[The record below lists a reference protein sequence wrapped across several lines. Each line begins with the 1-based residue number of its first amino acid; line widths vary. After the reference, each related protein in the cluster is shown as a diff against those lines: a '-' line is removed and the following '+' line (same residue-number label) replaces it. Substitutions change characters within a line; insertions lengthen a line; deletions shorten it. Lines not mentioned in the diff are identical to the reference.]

1 MKNNV
6 RPSFGVSLFI
16 LLSLLVI
23 MGACLGFLGIPV
35 HIAMFIALAVAV
47 AALLI
52 GGIKWDLIVS
62 AFEHG
67 GKMAITTILILL
79 IIGMVMGSWMASGTV
94 PAIIYWGL
102 KLINPK
108 IFLVTTCLV
117 CGIVSLST
125 GSSWSTGGTIGVALI
140 AVGQGLGIN
149 PAMTAGAIV
158 SGAYFGDKMSPLS
171 DTTNLAPA
179 MAEGDL
185 FDHIKSMLYTTTPA
199 LIISLLLYGIIGMR
213 YNVSSV
219 DISSINTTMDA
230 IANTFNLNFF
240 VWLPPIL
247 VIALAIKKV
256 PALISLFISAILASL
271 IAIFVQGQSLS
282 AITTIMD
289 TGFVSNVGVASVD
302 KLLSRG
308 GLQNMAYTI
317 NLTLIVMP
325 YGALLEQSQVLSVL
339 LERFKLITKSV
350 GSLVTSTVITAI
362 GLNLFTASQ
371 YMSLVMTGRMYLQ
384 AYKDKDMVPQ
394 TLSRTLEDSAT
405 MTSPLIPWNLC
416 GLFFAGALGV
426 STASYAPYTF
436 LNWLSPLIAIIFGWL
451 GLFQWKTGEV
461 YCARPYRK
469 SIDNEY
475 HKVANNESISN

>member
-108 IFLVTTCLV
+108 VFLVTTCLV

-213 YNVSSV
+213 FNVSSV

-247 VIALAIKKV
+247 VIVLAIKKV
-256 PALISLFISAILASL
+256 PALISLFISAILASF
-271 IAIFVQGQSLS
+271 IAIFVQGQSIS

-426 STASYAPYTF
+426 STASYAPYAF
-436 LNWLSPLIAIIFGWL
+436 ANWLSPLIAIIFGWL